1 MNHLTPEMPEQTP
14 QYMQATG
21 KLPYPLT
28 NDYLFKA
35 LLQKNETVL
44 KHLTCS
50 LLHLRPE
57 EVVSVKLKNPIL
69 LGAALTEDY
78 DSKTFILDV
87 NMLLNDQTLINLEM
101 QIVDYRNWP
110 ERAMTYLCRNF
121 DQLQGGQDYLE
132 VRPVIH
138 IGFLDFTL
146 FPEYPEFYATYRMMN
161 VKNHHVFSDKIA
173 LSVVDLKHI
182 ELATQEDREW
192 KIDYWASLF
201 KATTWEELKMLASQ
215 NPEMETAVQ
224 TIYELTAD
232 EAIRQQCTARE
243 KQVKEMNTVLGE
255 RAAALSARDAA
266 FEERDAAL
274 EERNAALEERN
285 AAFEERDVAFEERD
299 AAVQKLAQ
307 QTQQLEQ
314 MLQEIQRLKEQQK

>member
-1 MNHLTPEMPEQTP
+1 MNHFTPETPEQTP
-14 QYMQATG
+14 QYIQATG

-57 EVVSVKLKNPIL
+57 EVVSVKIKNPIL

-87 NMLLNDQTLINLEM
+87 NMLLNDQTMVNLEM
-101 QIVDYRNWP
+101 QVVGYRNWP

-121 DQLQGGQDYLE
+121 DQLQSGQDYLE

-146 FPEYPEFYATYRMMN
+146 FPKYPEFYATYRMMN
-161 VKNHHVFSDKIA
+161 VKNHHVF
-173 LSVVDLKHI
+173 
-182 ELATQEDREW
+182 
-192 KIDYWASLF
+192 
-201 KATTWEELKMLASQ
+201 
-215 NPEMETAVQ
+215 
-224 TIYELTAD
+224 
-232 EAIRQQCTARE
+232 
-243 KQVKEMNTVLGE
+243 
-255 RAAALSARDAA
+255 
-266 FEERDAAL
+266 
-274 EERNAALEERN
+274 
-285 AAFEERDVAFEERD
+285 
-299 AAVQKLAQ
+299 
-307 QTQQLEQ
+307 
-314 MLQEIQRLKEQQK
+314 